1 MANSAAGGFPLHAEA
16 PARRFSAFISYS
28 HDDDAFARRLHRQL
42 ETYRLPRRLLGKS
55 GEVLR
60 PDRRLKPIFRDSDE
74 LSASYDL
81 STAVREAVEHSD
93 HLIVVCS
100 PSAAKSDWV
109 GREIELYRTL
119 HGDERILAVIPP
131 GTGQSVFHPALRGW
145 IGGPGLEP
153 MAADFRRE
161 GGGPRLAL
169 LKLVGALAGVRLD
182 ELVQRDAQRQ
192 VQRAGIMGAGAV
204 AGIAV
209 VAALAV
215 FGLNARHDA
224 ETQSARAGG
233 LNAFMLTDL
242 RKGLQS
248 AGRLDLLT
256 AVNKAALDSYKG
268 QDLSRLPPNTLE
280 QRAKAL
286 QAAGEDNEKRGDL
299 KTAQAQFEE
308 ARRTTA
314 ALLVA
319 KPHDP
324 QRIFDQAQSEY
335 WVGFINWRN
344 GDGAAAKAG
353 FEAYAALAA
362 RLVKIDPK
370 NAAWRAETGD
380 AESNLGMLA
389 LRQAGD
395 LPTAERH
402 FAAALATAQ
411 SVATLKPSDT
421 EAQIDIAD
429 GYAWLAD
436 SERLQGDFAGAIANR
451 AAQRR
456 FLDKMLA
463 ADPRNVEVRLNLLY
477 CDLAVARI
485 DADHGLFSEAIEAL
499 DRGYEAAVAL
509 ERGDPANAFIAKER
523 RVFELFKV
531 RTLLGMP
538 PGRRPPP
545 SRLLTMLG
553 DCEPTNAALVDDEL
567 RNFCTLLRARVL
579 AELGDPKGAQS
590 ALASMHPPAH
600 PEAYSKRWGLNF
612 TDEAKLI
619 HFAETRGK
627 PNANLAN

>member
-1 MANSAAGGFPLHAEA
+1 MADSAVQRTPPHAEP

-42 ETYRLPRRLLGKS
+42 EAYRLPRRLLGKS
-55 GEVLR
+55 GEALL

-81 STAVREAVEHSD
+81 SMAVREAVEHSD

-100 PSAAKSDWV
+100 PSAAQSDWV

-131 GTGQSVFHPALRGW
+131 DTGESVFHPALRGW
-145 IGGPGLEP
+145 LGGPGLEP

-161 GGGPRLAL
+161 GGGRKLAL
-169 LKLVGALAGVRLD
+169 LKLVAALAGVHLD

-192 VQRAGIMGAGAV
+192 IQRIGIVGAGAV
-204 AGIAV
+204 VGIAV
-209 VAALAV
+209 VATLAV
-215 FGLNARHDA
+215 FGLSARHDA
-224 ETQSARAGG
+224 ETQRARAGG

-268 QDLSRLPPNTLE
+268 QDLSSLPAETLE

-314 ALLVA
+314 ALLA
-319 KPHDP
+319 ARPNDP
-324 QRIFDQAQSEY
+324 QRIFDHAQSEY
-335 WVGFINWRN
+335 WVGFVNWRN

-353 FEAYAALAA
+353 FEAYAALTG

-402 FAAALATAQ
+402 FTTALATAQ
-411 SVATLKPSDT
+411 SVAALNPSDT
-421 EAQIDIAD
+421 EAQIDVAD

-436 SERLQGDFAGAIANR
+436 TERLQGNFAGAIANR

-456 FLDKMLA
+456 YLDKMLA

-477 CDLAVARI
+477 CDLAVSRI
-485 DADHGLFSEAIEAL
+485 DADHGLFSEAIETL
-499 DRGYEAAVAL
+499 DRGHDAAVAL
-509 ERGDPANAFIAKER
+509 ERGDPGNAFVAKER

-531 RTLLGMP
+531 RTLLGTP
-538 PGRRPPP
+538 AGRRPSP

-553 DCEPTNAALVDDEL
+553 DCEPTNNALVDDEL
-567 RNFCTLLRARVL
+567 RNFCIVLRARVL
-579 AELGDPKGAQS
+579 AELGDPKGVQG

-600 PEAYSKRWGLNF
+600 AEAYSKRWGLNF
-612 TDEAKLI
+612 TDEAKLV
-619 HFAETRGK
+619 HLTETRGRD
-627 PNANLAN
+627 